1 MRWLDMPI
9 PALGGQTPRVAAQTE
24 DGRARVRAL
33 VDDLER
39 MESRRPAHTPRMDV
53 GWMRREFGIE

>member
-9 PALGGQTPRVAAQTE
+9 PALGGQTPRAAARTE

-39 MESRRPAHTPRMDV
+39 MECQRPAHTRRMDV
-53 GWMRREFGIE
+53 GWVRRELGIE